1 LFSDGQPLDA
11 SRLFLIMPDAIGF
24 GGSSKPSDGLRARFP
39 QYRYTDMV
47 TAQHRLLTEGLGIA
61 HLRLVLGLS
70 MGGMLTWLWGEMH
83 PDFMD
88 ALAPIACQPTA
99 MSGRNWMQRRM
110 AIEAIRSDPDW
121 RGGDYDK
128 QPARYTLTPFGG
140 LMTRSVARIQEQ
152 APTRETADALYRRMV
167 EGARKGDANDRLY
180 QLEASMD
187 YDPSPNLQRILAP
200 LLAINFAD
208 DELNPPQL
216 DALEPAMSRLRN
228 GRFVVVPAGPQSDGH
243 YTTLRASEW
252 KAHLETF
259 MREQLTST

>member
-1 LFSDGQPLDA
+1 
-11 SRLFLIMPDAIGF
+11 
-24 GGSSKPSDGLRARFP
+24 
-39 QYRYTDMV
+39 
-47 TAQHRLLTEGLGIA
+47 
-61 HLRLVLGLS
+61 
-70 MGGMLTWLWGEMH
+70 
-83 PDFMD
+83 
-88 ALAPIACQPTA
+88 
-99 MSGRNWMQRRM
+99 
-110 AIEAIRSDPDW
+110 
-121 RGGDYDK
+121 
-128 QPARYTLTPFGG
+128 
-140 LMTRSVARIQEQ
+140 
-152 APTRETADALYRRMV
+152 
-167 EGARKGDANDRLY
+167 
-180 QLEASMD
+180 MD